1 MMLILSA
8 LLLSAQLPCAT
19 QSNELDAS
27 FVKTLT
33 KGDVVSLLEILVELS
48 SEVPDDAPPIFDL
61 AQFQTLDASTK
72 ATLIPKLQ
80 KHSFTLD
87 SFTESLTALFSAYFT
102 AFPSELDALLPTL
115 NHPAVVKWCKK
126 PGRPKQDIKA
136 LRKKIRE
143 LQDNKGFMLAQ
154 LELTN
159 SAANQS
165 LVTEH
170 HKTIQ
175 KVLMQLKRTFEDRK

>member
-8 LLLSAQLPCAT
+8 LLLSAQLPSAT

-33 KGDVVSLLEILVELS
+33 KSDVVSLLEILVELS

-72 ATLIPKLQ
+72 ATLIPKLK

-102 AFPSELDALLPTL
+102 AFPSELDFGGL
-115 NHPAVVKWCKK
+115 
-126 PGRPKQDIKA
+126 
-136 LRKKIRE
+136 
-143 LQDNKGFMLAQ
+143 F
-154 LELTN
+154 
-159 SAANQS
+159 
-165 LVTEH
+165 
-170 HKTIQ
+170 
-175 KVLMQLKRTFEDRK
+175 